1 MPKILLVD
9 DEPRVLRSLAAALEL
24 DHDIYTSESAHDA
37 QALIE
42 AGAQFDAI
50 ISDQIMPEM
59 KGHDLLNWCRL
70 KSPNIKRIML
80 TGVPI
85 TDELTQQIDDLESVR
100 IFRKPWNTEEINELL
115 KSGPDKSL
123 SAPKNRPVNT
133 ALGGYKVLVLEPSES
148 YQTLCS
154 DLAPTYFNTV
164 IHYTTWQH
172 LLRGAIDHNDARQ
185 IIISLHHGA
194 AEELDFLAEVNKAY
208 PKAKILITAEPRTIR
223 ALTHLDSETTAFK
236 VLAKP
241 FSIKRLANT
250 VVSAH

>member
-1 MPKILLVD
+1 MLKILLVD

-115 KSGPDKSL
+115 KSGPDKSV
-123 SAPKNRPVNT
+123 SAPKNRPVNS
-133 ALGGYKVLVLEPSES
+133 ALAGYKVLVLEPSES

-154 DLAPTYFNTV
+154 DLAPKYFKRL
-164 IHYTTWQH
+164 IHCNNRQK
-172 LLRGAIDHNDARQ
+172 LLQSAVEHNDATQ
-185 IIISLHHGA
+185 IIVSLNEGS
-194 AEELDFLAEVNKAY
+194 EKELDLLAQLHCAC
-208 PKAKILITAEPRTIR
+208 PKAKILITAEPHTIR
-223 ALTHLDSETTAFK
+223 ALAHLLSKATYFK
-236 VLAKP
+236 ILSKP

-250 VVSAH
+250 VVGAH